1 MKKVTVVGHKVHT
14 SIGKLVKGDNA
25 ELPNAEVETLMRVR
39 PDALKVLGDVSQR
52 LHRTNETRQKEIR
65 HGEDFGKDRL

>member
-14 SIGKLVKGDNA
+14 SIGKLVKGDSA

-39 PDALKVLGDVSQR
+39 PDALKVLGDVEPAPAPAPTKR
-52 LHRTNETRQKEIR
+52 AK
-65 HGEDFGKDRL
+65 KK

>member
-25 ELPNAEVETLMRVR
+25 ELPSAEVETLMRVR
-39 PDALKVLGDVSQR
+39 PDALKVLGDVEPAPAPAPTKR
-52 LHRTNETRQKEIR
+52 AK
-65 HGEDFGKDRL
+65 KK

>member
-25 ELPNAEVETLMRVR
+25 ELPTAEVETLMRVR
-39 PDALKVLGDVSQR
+39 PDAMKVLGDVEPAPAPAPTKR
-52 LHRTNETRQKEIR
+52 AK
-65 HGEDFGKDRL
+65 KK

>member
-25 ELPNAEVETLMRVR
+25 ELPTAEVETLMRVR
-39 PDALKVLGDVSQR
+39 PDALKVLGDVEPAPAPAPTKR
-52 LHRTNETRQKEIR
+52 AKRK
-65 HGEDFGKDRL
+65 

>member
-39 PDALKVLGDVSQR
+39 PDALKVLGDIEPAPAPAPTKR
-52 LHRTNETRQKEIR
+52 AK
-65 HGEDFGKDRL
+65 KK